1 MSNAT
6 PTLTTES
13 PPLCQPE
20 AALAVPRKRVPFRTR
35 EKKSDVCRM
44 RFLVC
49 VLGGYRQDH
58 RDVHS
63 LMGWSQLTPW
73 RVLGLFQKQHPPG
86 VSGQPQE
93 HRRPALV
100 EGTLGARVIS

>member
-1 MSNAT
+1 MS
-6 PTLTTES
+6 
-13 PPLCQPE
+13 
-20 AALAVPRKRVPFRTR
+20 TR
-35 EKKSDVCRM
+35 
-44 RFLVC
+44 L
-49 VLGGYRQDH
+49 
-58 RDVHS
+58 

-73 RVLGLFQKQHPPG
+73 RVQGLFQKQHPPG